1 MRIHHCILIG
11 LLACLSN
18 IANAAGF
25 HTFKDTQ
32 GREMEAKITRVSGED
47 VYIERRD
54 GLNTKVKR
62 SIFSQVD
69 QTYIAEWAHNAL
81 LESGIFEVHFSQKRS
96 KKRDSES
103 GGIER
108 EDYKA
113 HYDIVITNQA
123 YENLSDIRVEY
134 LILKFEDA
142 LSAQKRSAGT
152 IQRLTGSAELKQ
164 IDARKEGSTSTEE
177 FTMLN
182 TKLAPGYVWASGGK
196 KTSKDVLKGI
206 WVKIYVGDKLVHE
219 ISKPE
224 NMMRKERWDQ

>member
-1 MRIHHCILIG
+1 MRILHGILIP
-11 LLACLSN
+11 LFICLGT
-18 IANAAGF
+18 ITHAAGF

-62 SIFSQVD
+62 SIFSQED
-69 QTYIAEWAHNAL
+69 QTYITEWAHNAL
-81 LESGIFEVHFSQKRS
+81 LESGIFEVRFSQKTDSR
-96 KKRDSES
+96 RESES

-108 EDYKA
+108 DDRKV
-113 HYDIVITNQA
+113 HYNIIINNKA
-123 YENLSDIRVEY
+123 YEDFSDLRVEY

-142 LSAQKRSAGT
+142 LSAQKRSEGT
-152 IQRLTGSAELKQ
+152 IKRIKGSANLNQ
-164 IDARKEGSTSTEE
+164 IRARKEAQVSTKDFS
-177 FTMLN
+177 MLN
-182 TKLAPGYVWASGGK
+182 TKLAPGYVWSSGGK

-206 WVKIYVGDKLVHE
+206 WVKIYVGDTLAYE
-219 ISKPE
+219 TSKPE

>member
-1 MRIHHCILIG
+1 
-11 LLACLSN
+11 
-18 IANAAGF
+18 
-25 HTFKDTQ
+25 
-32 GREMEAKITRVSGED
+32 MEAKVTRVSGED

-62 SIFSQVD
+62 SIFSKED
-69 QTYIAEWAHNAL
+69 QTYIAEWAYNAL
-81 LESGIFEVHFSQKRS
+81 LESDILEVRFSQKRS
-96 KKRDSES
+96 KKRESES

-108 EDYKA
+108 EDYKT

-123 YENLSDIRVEY
+123 YEALSDIRVEY

-152 IQRLTGSAELKQ
+152 IQRLKGSADLKR
-164 IDARKEGSTSTEE
+164 IEARKEGSVSTEE
-177 FTMLN
+177 FKMLN

-206 WVKIYVGDKLVHE
+206 WVKIYVADTLVHE
-219 ISKPE
+219 LSKPE
-224 NMMRKERWDQ
+224 NMMRKERWDK